1 VTESPFFLGSLTF
14 FSLKAVCLR
23 SGLFVFA
30 QGCLLSL
37 RAVCFRPRLF
47 VVAQGCLFSPK
58 AAYRPA
64 SKENQREILARRDD
78 EFVEEKLV
86 CVYS

>member
-1 VTESPFFLGSLTF
+1 LASLTF

-23 SGLFVFA
+23 SG
-30 QGCLLSL
+30 
-37 RAVCFRPRLF
+37 LF